1 MSKENIVVE
10 DSKIEVKKASWH
22 KRLWQWWLSLFVEEY
37 ELTVWF
43 HTETVEHADGLKTIR
58 RSSKVFILK
67 DISKKTS
74 THITGKDIFGKP
86 FEIKTVEP
94 FDFQLRKLK

>member
-1 MSKENIVVE
+1 MAEIQVE
-10 DSKIEVKKASWH
+10 DTEVKVVKPKWYR
-22 KRLWQWWLSLFVEEY
+22 RLWQWWLSLFVEEY

-43 HTETVEHADGLKTIR
+43 HTETVEHVDGLKTIR
-58 RSSKVFILK
+58 RSSKVFMLK
-67 DISKKTS
+67 DITKKTS